1 MLLFHIHRLIIRTI
15 IVHNKNRSLNKT
27 LPPPPFFFQMSS
39 KLVRSHLAS
48 TDSDGVVDVLV
59 DVVLPPLTVLADYTT
74 ALADG
79 DSRTTHGVLSDDAVI
94 KPHSFLRPVPADT
107 PPEKSGTYIMRSS
120 LGDERPSGR
129 IVGASLLCFCVDPC
143 MSRLYFLLC
152 KERKNV
158 GWRDGSEKWSD
169 FGGKVSAE
177 ASTAEDTAA
186 KEFMEES
193 LSMVQY
199 FKNDNIPRTQY
210 RDIADSL
217 RRGEY
222 AFQIKV
228 LFGTAE
234 EPRNHVTFVKQI
246 PWDPSALLRFDE
258 CRTML
263 LAPSLFAHT
272 SRWAAHV
279 TPNEHIFKRGSKSAT
294 TPSELSGYTKMGG
307 SRSRAQKYKKVEER
321 RCEFKVKD
329 DCMEKKC
336 LGLWSIPQLQKAV
349 ETNGFLFKN
358 NRQVEQCKSSFT
370 SIIELVLSELAF
382 VRPEIIDETSY
393 NNIKHRSFTTTL

>member
-1 MLLFHIHRLIIRTI
+1 
-15 IVHNKNRSLNKT
+15 
-27 LPPPPFFFQMSS
+27 MSS
-39 KLVRSHLAS
+39 NILLSHLAQTNS
-48 TDSDGVVDVLV
+48 SEYVVDVLLV
-59 DVVLPPLTVLADYTT
+59 DVVSAPLPILLDYSTQEQ
-74 ALADG
+74 
-79 DSRTTHGVLSDDAVI
+79 VLSHQAII
-94 KPHSFLRPVPADT
+94 KPHSFLQPIPPDT
-107 PPEKSGTYIMRSS
+107 PPEINSTYIMRSS

-169 FGGKVSAE
+169 FGGKVSGE
-177 ASTAEDTAA
+177 AATAEDTAA
-186 KEFMEES
+186 KEFIEES

-199 FKNDNIPRTQY
+199 FKNDSIPRTQY
-210 RDIADSL
+210 TDIADSL

-228 LFGTAE
+228 LFGTTE
-234 EPRNHVTFVKQI
+234 DPRNHVTFVKQI
-246 PWDPSALLRFDE
+246 PWDPSAVLRFDE

-272 SRWAAHV
+272 SRWAALV
-279 TPNEHIFKRGSKSAT
+279 TPNECIFKRARKTAASLAL
-294 TPSELSGYTKMGG
+294 EYTKMKSSK
-307 SRSRAQKYKKVEER
+307 SRTLKHKKEEER
-321 RCEFKVKD
+321 GGEFKVKD

>member
-1 MLLFHIHRLIIRTI
+1 
-15 IVHNKNRSLNKT
+15 
-27 LPPPPFFFQMSS
+27 MSS
-39 KLVRSHLAS
+39 KLFRSHLVS
-48 TDSDGVVDVLV
+48 TDAECVADVLV
-59 DVVLPPLTVLADYTT
+59 DVVLPPLPVLVNYTT
-74 ALADG
+74 SLADG
-79 DSRTTHGVLSDDAVI
+79 DLAILSSQTHGVNSDDATI
-94 KPHSFLRPVPADT
+94 QPHSFLIPVPADT

-177 ASTAEDTAA
+177 AATAEDTAA

-199 FKNDNIPRTQY
+199 FKNDNVPRTQY

-228 LFGTAE
+228 LFGTVE

-263 LAPSLFAHT
+263 LTPSLFAHT
-272 SRWAAHV
+272 SRWAALV
-279 TPNEHIFKRGSKSAT
+279 TPNEHIFKRGIKTGT
-294 TPSELSGYTKMGG
+294 TPVELSGYTKMGG
-307 SRSRAQKYKKVEER
+307 SKSRVQKHKKVEER

>member
-1 MLLFHIHRLIIRTI
+1 
-15 IVHNKNRSLNKT
+15 
-27 LPPPPFFFQMSS
+27 MSS
-39 KLVRSHLAS
+39 TFFPSHVAPTSSVNAL
-48 TDSDGVVDVLV
+48 LV
-59 DVVLPPLTVLADYTT
+59 DAVSAPPVLPIMVDYIDVPSIALCSITQEQCALCSTTQEQVLLDQ
-74 ALADG
+74 
-79 DSRTTHGVLSDDAVI
+79 SII
-94 KPHSFLRPVPADT
+94 KPHSFLRPIPPDT
-107 PPEKSGTYIMRSS
+107 PPEMNSTYIMRSP
-120 LGDERPSGR
+120 LGDERPAGR

-169 FGGKVSAE
+169 FGGKVSGE
-177 ASTAEDTAA
+177 AATAEDTAA
-186 KEFMEES
+186 KEFIEES

-199 FKNDNIPRTQY
+199 FRNDTIPRTQY
-210 RDIADSL
+210 IDIADSL

-228 LFGTAE
+228 LFGTTE
-234 EPRNHVTFVKQI
+234 DPRNHVTFVKQI
-246 PWDPSALLRFDE
+246 PWDPSAVLRFDE

-272 SRWAAHV
+272 SRWAALV
-279 TPNEHIFKRGSKSAT
+279 TPNECIFKRARKTAASSPVSSQYTKIGSSKSR
-294 TPSELSGYTKMGG
+294 SQKHKKIKERG
-307 SRSRAQKYKKVEER
+307 SDD
-321 RCEFKVKD
+321 FKVKD

-393 NNIKHRSFTTTL
+393 NNINNNIKHRPLTATL